1 MSKDENKN
9 SEAFRV
15 EHRVVPREIEKE
27 MRQSFIEYAMSVI
40 VDRAV
45 PDVRDG
51 LKPVH
56 RRIIYTMFEEGY
68 TPDKAYRKSATTV
81 GVVMGKYHPH
91 GDAAIYD
98 ALVRLAQ
105 DFSMRA
111 VLVDGN
117 GNFGS
122 RDNDPPA
129 AMRYTEARLTKI
141 ALEMVADINKNTVD
155 FKPNFDE
162 HEEEPVVL
170 PSRFPNLLVNGS
182 SGIAVGMATNIPPHN
197 LGEVI
202 DGVVALID
210 DPDISIDGLMQ
221 YIKGPDFPTAAN
233 IMGKQ
238 GIREAYMTG
247 KGRIVVRAQCDIEE
261 LPNGRQQ
268 IIVSELPYMV
278 NNANLVARIAELVKD
293 KRVDAISGL
302 RDEYSKAGIRI
313 VIELKKDAN
322 ANVLL
327 NQLYKYTELES
338 AFCVNMLTCVPGEDG
353 AYQPKVVNLK
363 EAREYYLAHQE
374 SVVSRR
380 TQFDLDKDIDRVA
393 LLEGSL
399 IALDNI
405 DEVIRIIRESRTE
418 PEAKNKLMERFE
430 FTERQAQYIVDMRL
444 GRLTGMERD
453 KILEEYNAKQEEIAY
468 FRGLLEDEKKLMGVV
483 KDEILAIKAQYAD
496 PRRTKIL
503 PFEGEIDLE
512 DLINEHDIAVT
523 ITHLGYIKRTSA
535 DTYRAQ
541 HRGGK
546 GIAGAGTREEDFV
559 ERLLITSSHDTL
571 LFITDKGRM
580 YSLKGYEIPDAGRT
594 AKGTA
599 VVNLLRLTEG
609 EKVASVIAIR
619 SFEDAKYL
627 LFGTKNGVVKKTALS
642 AYANVRASGIIA
654 IDLRDEDKLV
664 NVRLANDEDV
674 LFVTRNGLA
683 IRFALDNVRETGR
696 ASMGVRG
703 MTLREGDYV
712 VGFDLCREGKTP
724 LLISE
729 FGFGKRGNIDD
740 YRQQGRGGK
749 GIITYKI
756 SGKTGHLVGLLMVDE
771 DNDVMMITNNGTI
784 IRVHAKDISIF
795 GRTARGV
802 TLMKASDENYIV
814 SCAATTYDEGEETA
828 MPEAVEPDAGEE
840 EDVSAVEEMIDENY
854 DEVGGEEAGNGAEDT
869 EAVSEEAEGA
879 EAENLEE

>member
-1 MSKDENKN
+1 MIKKEEDKN

-15 EHRVVPREIEKE
+15 QHKVVPRDIEKE
-27 MRQSFIEYAMSVI
+27 MKQSFIEYAMSVI

-68 TPDKAYRKSATTV
+68 TPDKAYRKCATTV

-210 DPDISIDGLMQ
+210 DPEISVDGLMQ
-221 YIKGPDFPTAAN
+221 YIKGPDFPTAGN

-238 GIREAYMTG
+238 GIREAYLTG
-247 KGRIVVRAQCDIEE
+247 RGRIIVRAKCDIEE

-268 IIVSELPYMV
+268 IVVTELPYMV
-278 NNANLVARIAELVKD
+278 NNAALVARIADLIKD
-293 KRVDAISGL
+293 KRVDSISGL

-327 NQLYKYTELES
+327 NQLYKYTDLET
-338 AFCVNMLTCVPGEDG
+338 AFCVNMLTCVPGEG
-353 AYQPKVVNLK
+353 GGYQPRIVNLK
-363 EAREYYLAHQE
+363 EALEYYIKHQE
-374 SVVSRR
+374 SVVRRR
-380 TQFDLDKDIDRVA
+380 TQFDLDKDLDRA
-393 LLEGSL
+393 HILEGTL
-399 IALDNI
+399 IALDHI

-418 PEAKNKLMERFE
+418 PDAKAGLMARFD

-444 GRLTGMERD
+444 GRLTGIEKD
-453 KILEEYNAKQEEIAY
+453 KVLEEYKAKQEEIAY
-468 FRGLLEDEKKLMGVV
+468 FRGILEDEKKLMGVV
-483 KDEILAIKAQYAD
+483 KDEILAVKAQYAD
-496 PRRTKIL
+496 ERRTRIL
-503 PFEGEIDLE
+503 PYEGEIDLE
-512 DLINEHDIAVT
+512 DLINEHDIAIT
-523 ITHLGYIKRTSA
+523 LTHLGYIKRTSA
-535 DTYRAQ
+535 DTYKAQ

-546 GIAGAGTREEDFV
+546 GITGAGTREEDFV
-559 ERLLITSSHDTL
+559 EQLMITSSHDTL

-599 VVNLLRLTEG
+599 VVNLLRFTEG

-627 LFGTKNGVVKKTALS
+627 IFGTRNGLIKKTALS

-654 IDLRDEDKLV
+654 IDLRDGDKIV
-664 NVRLANDEDV
+664 NVRLANDEDIMM
-674 LFVTRNGLA
+674 VTHGGMS
-683 IRFALDNVRETGR
+683 IRFEQEDVRETGR

-703 MTLREGDYV
+703 ITLKENDYV
-712 VGFDLCREGKTP
+712 IGMDLCKEGKTP

-729 FGFGKRGNIDD
+729 FGFGKRGRIED
-740 YRQQGRGGK
+740 YRLQGRGGK

-756 SGKTGHLVGLLMVDE
+756 SEKTGSLVSMLMVDD
-771 DNDVMMITNNGTI
+771 DNDVMIITSNGTI
-784 IRVHAKDISIF
+784 IRVHVKDISIF
-795 GRTARGV
+795 GRATRGV
-802 TLMKASDENYIV
+802 TLMRATAENYIAD
-814 SCAATTYDEGEETA
+814 CAATTFDEGEESA
-828 MPEAVEPDAGEE
+828 VPENDAGAGA
-840 EDVSAVEEMIDENY
+840 DA
-854 DEVGGEEAGNGAEDT
+854 EAGADEEVTDETSGDVEDRT
-869 EAVSEEAEGA
+869 EE
-879 EAENLEE
+879 

>member
-1 MSKDENKN
+1 MKNEVENRPGEN
-9 SEAFRV
+9 PDAFHT
-15 EHRVVPREIEKE
+15 EHKVIPREIERE
-27 MRQSFIEYAMSVI
+27 MKQSFIEYAMSVI

-68 TPDKAYRKSATTV
+68 TPDKAYRKCATTV

-202 DGVVALID
+202 DGVVALIE
-210 DPDISIDGLMQ
+210 DPDISVDGLMQ

-238 GIREAYMTG
+238 GIREAYLTG

-327 NQLYKYTELES
+327 NQLYKFTELES
-338 AFCVNMLTCVPGEDG
+338 AFSVNMLTCVPGEDG
-353 AYQPKVVNLK
+353 TYQPKVVNLK
-363 EAREYYLAHQE
+363 EALEYYLAHQE
-374 SVVSRR
+374 SVVRRR
-380 TQFDLDKDIDRVA
+380 TQFDLDKDLDRA
-393 LLEGSL
+393 HILEGTL

-418 PEAKNKLMERFE
+418 PDAKAGLMERFE

-444 GRLTGMERD
+444 GRLTGIERS
-453 KILEEYNAKQEEIAY
+453 KVLEEYNAKQEEIAY
-468 FRGLLEDEKKLMGVV
+468 FRSLLEDEKKLMGVV
-483 KDEILAIKAQYAD
+483 KDELLAIKAQYAD
-496 PRRTKIL
+496 ERRTKIL
-503 PFEGEIDLE
+503 PYEGEIDLE
-512 DLINEHDIAVT
+512 DLINEHDIAIT
-523 ITHLGYIKRTSA
+523 LTHLGYIKRTSA
-535 DTYRAQ
+535 DTYKAQ

-546 GIAGAGTREEDFV
+546 GITGAGTREEDYV
-559 ERLLITSSHDTL
+559 KQLMITSSHDTL
-571 LFITDKGRM
+571 LFVTDKGRM
-580 YSLKGYEIPDAGRT
+580 YSLKGYQIPDAGRT

-609 EKVASVIAIR
+609 EKVASLIAIR
-619 SFEDAKYL
+619 SFDDAKYL
-627 LFGTKNGVVKKTALS
+627 LFGTRNGVVKKTSLS

-654 IDLRDEDKLV
+654 IDMREDDELV

-674 LFVTRNGLA
+674 MMVTRNGMS
-683 IRFALDNVRETGR
+683 IRFSVDDVRETGR

-703 MTLREGDYV
+703 ITLKENDYV
-712 VGFDLCREGKTP
+712 IGFDVCTPENTP
-724 LLISE
+724 LIISE

-740 YRQQGRGGK
+740 YRKQSRGGK
-749 GIITYKI
+749 GIITYKKTD
-756 SGKTGHLVGLLMVDE
+756 KTGALVGLLMVND
-771 DNDVMMITNNGTI
+771 DNDVMMITSNGTI

-802 TLMKASDENYIV
+802 TLMKASGDNYITGCDV
-814 SCAATTYDEGEETA
+814 TSYDEGEESVS
-828 MPEAVEPDAGEE
+828 PVEVEDAADVTDAAETDIAD
-840 EDVSAVEEMIDENY
+840 EDVETAETAD
-854 DEVGGEEAGNGAEDT
+854 EAGPEDN
-869 EAVSEEAEGA
+869 E
-879 EAENLEE
+879 

>member
-1 MSKDENKN
+1 MIKQEEDKN

-15 EHRVVPREIEKE
+15 QHKVVPRDIEKE
-27 MRQSFIEYAMSVI
+27 MKQSFIEYAMSVI

-68 TPDKAYRKSATTV
+68 TPDKAYRKCATTV

-210 DPDISIDGLMQ
+210 DPEISVDGLMQ
-221 YIKGPDFPTAAN
+221 YIKGPDFPTAGN

-247 KGRIVVRAQCDIEE
+247 KGRIIVRAKCDIEE

-268 IIVSELPYMV
+268 IVISELPYMV
-278 NNANLVARIAELVKD
+278 NNAALVARIADLVKD
-293 KRVDAISGL
+293 KRVDSISGL

-327 NQLYKYTELES
+327 NQLYKYTDLET
-338 AFCVNMLTCVPGEDG
+338 AFCVNMLTCVPGEG
-353 AYQPKVVNLK
+353 GGYQPRIVNLK
-363 EAREYYLAHQE
+363 EALEYYIRHQE
-374 SVVSRR
+374 SVVRRR
-380 TQFDLDKDIDRVA
+380 TQFDLDKDLDRA
-393 LLEGSL
+393 HILEGTL
-399 IALDNI
+399 IALDHI

-418 PEAKNKLMERFE
+418 PDAKAGLMARFD

-444 GRLTGMERD
+444 GRLTGIEKD
-453 KILEEYNAKQEEIAY
+453 KVLEEYKAKQEEIAY

-483 KDEILAIKAQYAD
+483 KDEILAVKAQYAD
-496 PRRTKIL
+496 ERRTRIL
-503 PFEGEIDLE
+503 PYEGEIDLE
-512 DLINEHDIAVT
+512 DLINEHDIAIT
-523 ITHLGYIKRTSA
+523 LTHLGYIKRTSA
-535 DTYRAQ
+535 DTYKAQ

-546 GIAGAGTREEDFV
+546 GITGAGTREEDFV
-559 ERLLITSSHDTL
+559 EQLMITSSHDTL

-599 VVNLLRLTEG
+599 VVNLLRFTEG

-627 LFGTKNGVVKKTALS
+627 IFGTRNGLIKKTALS

-654 IDLRDEDKLV
+654 IDLREGDKIV
-664 NVRLANDEDV
+664 NVRLANDEDIMM
-674 LFVTRNGLA
+674 VTHGGMS
-683 IRFALDNVRETGR
+683 IRFEQEDVRETGR

-703 MTLREGDYV
+703 ITLKENDYV
-712 VGFDLCREGKTP
+712 IGMDLCKEGKTP

-729 FGFGKRGNIDD
+729 FGYGKRGRIDD
-740 YRQQGRGGK
+740 YRLQGRGGK

-756 SGKTGHLVGLLMVDE
+756 SEKTGSLVSMLMVDD
-771 DNDVMMITNNGTI
+771 DNDVMIITSNGTI
-784 IRVHAKDISIF
+784 IRVHVKDISIF
-795 GRTARGV
+795 GRATRGV
-802 TLMKASDENYIV
+802 TLMRATADNYIAD
-814 SCAATTYDEGEETA
+814 CAATTFDEGEE
-828 MPEAVEPDAGEE
+828 
-840 EDVSAVEEMIDENY
+840 SAVPETDA
-854 DEVGGEEAGNGAEDT
+854 DAAQEDADVEDAPET
-869 EAVSEEAEGA
+869 EAVDNADADVTDEVTDAAEDRTEE
-879 EAENLEE
+879 

>member
-1 MSKDENKN
+1 MIKQEEDKN

-15 EHRVVPREIEKE
+15 QHKVVPRDIEKE
-27 MRQSFIEYAMSVI
+27 MKQSFIEYAMSVI

-68 TPDKAYRKSATTV
+68 TPDKAYRKCATTV

-210 DPDISIDGLMQ
+210 DPEISVDGLMQ
-221 YIKGPDFPTAAN
+221 YIKGPDFPTAGN

-247 KGRIVVRAQCDIEE
+247 KGRIIVRAKCDIEE

-268 IIVSELPYMV
+268 IVISELPYMV
-278 NNANLVARIAELVKD
+278 NNAALVARIADLVKD
-293 KRVDAISGL
+293 KRVDSISGL

-327 NQLYKYTELES
+327 NQLYKYTDLET
-338 AFCVNMLTCVPGEDG
+338 AFCVNMLTCVPGEG
-353 AYQPKVVNLK
+353 GGYQPRIVNLK
-363 EAREYYLAHQE
+363 EALEYYIRHQE
-374 SVVSRR
+374 SVVRRR
-380 TQFDLDKDIDRVA
+380 TQFDLDKDLDRA
-393 LLEGSL
+393 HILEGTL
-399 IALDNI
+399 IALDHI

-418 PEAKNKLMERFE
+418 PDAKAGLMERFD

-444 GRLTGMERD
+444 GRLTGIEKD
-453 KILEEYNAKQEEIAY
+453 KVLEEYKAKQEEIAY
-468 FRGLLEDEKKLMGVV
+468 FRGLLEDEKKLMEVV
-483 KDEILAIKAQYAD
+483 KDEILAVKAQYAD
-496 PRRTKIL
+496 ERRTRIL
-503 PFEGEIDLE
+503 PYEGEIDLE
-512 DLINEHDIAVT
+512 DLINEHDIAIT
-523 ITHLGYIKRTSA
+523 LTHLGYIKRTSA
-535 DTYRAQ
+535 DTYKAQ

-546 GIAGAGTREEDFV
+546 GITGAGTREEDFV
-559 ERLLITSSHDTL
+559 EQLMITSSHDTL

-599 VVNLLRLTEG
+599 VVNLLRFTEG

-627 LFGTKNGVVKKTALS
+627 IFGTRNGLIKKTALS

-654 IDLRDEDKLV
+654 IDLREGDKIV
-664 NVRLANDEDV
+664 NVRLANDEDIMM
-674 LFVTRNGLA
+674 VTHGGMS
-683 IRFALDNVRETGR
+683 IRFEQEDVRETGR

-703 MTLREGDYV
+703 ITLKENDYV
-712 VGFDLCREGKTP
+712 IGMDLCKEGKTP

-729 FGFGKRGNIDD
+729 FGYGKRGRIDD
-740 YRQQGRGGK
+740 YRLQGRGGK

-756 SGKTGHLVGLLMVDE
+756 SEKTGSLVSMLMVDD
-771 DNDVMMITNNGTI
+771 DNDVMIITSNGTI
-784 IRVHAKDISIF
+784 IRVHVKDISIF
-795 GRTARGV
+795 GRATRGV
-802 TLMKASDENYIV
+802 TLMRATADNYIAD
-814 SCAATTYDEGEETA
+814 CAATTFDEGEESAVPETDA
-828 MPEAVEPDAGEE
+828 DAAQEDAGVEDAPEAEAVDNADA
-840 EDVSAVEEMIDENY
+840 DVT
-854 DEVGGEEAGNGAEDT
+854 DEVTDAAEDRT
-869 EAVSEEAEGA
+869 EE
-879 EAENLEE
+879 

>member
-1 MSKDENKN
+1 MKKKEEDKN
-9 SEAFRV
+9 SESFRV
-15 EHRVVPREIEKE
+15 EHKVVPRDIEKE
-27 MRQSFIEYAMSVI
+27 MKQSFIEYAMSVI
-40 VDRAV
+40 VDRAL

-68 TPDKAYRKSATTV
+68 TPDKSFRKCATTV
-81 GVVMGKYHPH
+81 GTVMGKYHPH

-105 DFSMRA
+105 DFSMRER
-111 VLVDGN
+111 LVDGN

-210 DPDISIDGLMQ
+210 DPDISVDGLMQ

-247 KGRIVVRAQCDIEE
+247 KGRILVRAQCDIEE

-268 IIVSELPYMV
+268 IIVTELPYMV
-278 NNANLVARIAELVKD
+278 NNANLVARIAELMKD
-293 KRVDAISGL
+293 KRIDSISDL

-313 VIELKKDAN
+313 VIELKRDAN

-338 AFCVNMLTCVPGEDG
+338 AFNVNMLAVVPTEDG
-353 AYQPKVVNLK
+353 KYQPRIVNLK
-363 EAREYYLAHQE
+363 EALEYYVRHQE
-374 SVVSRR
+374 SVVRRR
-380 TQFDLDKDIDRVA
+380 TQFDLDKDLDRA
-393 LLEGSL
+393 HILEGVMK
-399 IALDNI
+399 ALDHI

-418 PEAKNKLMERFE
+418 PEAKAGLMEAFE

-444 GRLTGMERD
+444 GRLTGIERD
-453 KILEEYNAKQEEIAY
+453 KVLEEYNAKQEEIAY
-468 FRGLLEDEKKLMGVV
+468 FRGLLEDEHKLMGVV
-483 KDEILAIKAQYAD
+483 KDEILALKKQYAND
-496 PRRTKIL
+496 RRTRIL
-503 PFEGEIDLE
+503 PYEGEIDLE
-512 DLINEHDIAVT
+512 DLINEHDIAIT
-523 ITHLGYIKRTSA
+523 LTHLGYIKRTSA
-535 DTYRAQ
+535 DVYKAQ

-546 GIAGAGTREEDFV
+546 GVSGAGTREEDFV
-559 ERLLITSSHDTL
+559 EKLCITSSHDKL
-571 LFITDKGRM
+571 LFITDMGRM

-594 AKGTA
+594 AKGMA
-599 VVNLLRLTEG
+599 VVNLLRLNPG
-609 EKVASVIAIR
+609 EKVAALIPIR
-619 SFEDAKYL
+619 TFEDAKYL
-627 LFGTKNGVVKKTALS
+627 IFGTRNGLIKKTSLA
-642 AYANVRASGIIA
+642 AYSNVRASGIIA
-654 IDLRDEDKLV
+654 IDLRDGDALV
-664 NVRLANDEDV
+664 NVRLANEEDIMM
-674 LFVTRNGLA
+674 VTHNGMS
-683 IRFALDNVRETGR
+683 IRFRIDDVRETGR

-703 MTLREGDYV
+703 ITLREGDYV
-712 VGFDLCREGKTP
+712 VGVDVCREGLTP
-724 LLISE
+724 LLVSE
-729 FGFGKRGNIDD
+729 RGFGKRGNIED
-740 YRQQGRGGK
+740 YRVQGRGGK

-756 SGKTGHLVGLLMVDE
+756 SEKTGHLVGLLMVDD
-771 DNDVMMITNNGTI
+771 DNDLMMVTNGGMI
-784 IRVHAKDISIF
+784 IRVHVKDISIF
-795 GRTARGV
+795 GRATRGV
-802 TLMKASDENYIV
+802 TLMRASESSYIA

-828 MPEAVEPDAGEE
+828 VPVEPDGADAAAGEPE
-840 EDVSAVEEMIDENY
+840 ESAEDFGTY
-854 DEVGGEEAGNGAEDT
+854 DEGEPDDGADDGADEPGDDGTGEGGENE
-869 EAVSEEAEGA
+869 
-879 EAENLEE
+879 

>member
-1 MSKDENKN
+1 MDNNQGDKN
-9 SEAFRV
+9 SEAFRT

-27 MRQSFIEYAMSVI
+27 MKQSFIEYAMSVI

-68 TPDKAYRKSATTV
+68 TPDKAYRKCATTV

-210 DPDISIDGLMQ
+210 DPDISIDDLMQ

-238 GIREAYMTG
+238 GIREAYLTG

-327 NQLYKYTELES
+327 NQLYKFTELES

-353 AYQPKVVNLK
+353 TYQPKVVNLK
-363 EAREYYLAHQE
+363 EALQYYVAHQE
-374 SVVSRR
+374 SVVRRR
-380 TQFDLDKDIDRVA
+380 TQFDLDKDLDRA
-393 LLEGSL
+393 HILEGTL
-399 IALDNI
+399 KALDNI
-405 DEVIRIIRESRTE
+405 DEVIRIIRGSHTE
-418 PEAKNKLMERFE
+418 ADAKAGLMEAFD

-444 GRLTGMERD
+444 GRLTGMERE
-453 KILEEYNAKQEEIAY
+453 KVVEEYNAKLEEIAY
-468 FRGLLEDEKKLMGVV
+468 FRGLLEDEKKLMSVV

-496 PRRTKIL
+496 PRRTRIL

-546 GIAGAGTREEDFV
+546 GITGAGTREEDFV
-559 ERLLITSSHDTL
+559 ERLMITSSHDTL
-571 LFITDKGRM
+571 LFITDQGRM

-599 VVNLLRLTEG
+599 VVNLLRLSGG

-619 SFEDAKYL
+619 TFEDAKYL

-654 IDLRDEDKLV
+654 IDLRDDDSLV

-674 LFVTRNGLA
+674 LMVTRNGMS
-683 IRFALDNVRETGR
+683 IRFALDDVRETGR

-703 MTLREGDYV
+703 ITLREDDYV
-712 VGFDLCREGKTP
+712 IGFDLCRDGVTP
-724 LLISE
+724 LIVSE
-729 FGFGKRGNIDD
+729 FGFGKRSYIDN
-740 YRQQGRGGK
+740 YRKQGRGGK
-749 GIITYKI
+749 GIITYKM
-756 SGKTGHLVGLLMVDE
+756 SDKTGHLVGLLMVND

-802 TLMKASDENYIV
+802 TLMRASAENYIA
-814 SCAATTYDEGEETA
+814 SCAATTFDEGEESVKPEETA
-828 MPEAVEPDAGEE
+828 EPEELAETVETADTAETEE
-840 EDVSAVEEMIDENY
+840 T
-854 DEVGGEEAGNGAEDT
+854 GGEE
-869 EAVSEEAEGA
+869 
-879 EAENLEE
+879 